1 MKFSLTINHPTRGL
15 AILVVVLLTTV
26 SLVSAQVKS
35 DYDKDTD
42 FSQYKTYSFQGW
54 EQNSDQILTKFDKER
69 ILNSFANELT
79 LRGLTKDNSNP
90 DVGITLYVVVDD
102 KTSTTAYTTYNGGMG
117 YGAGRWGWGMGMGMG
132 SSTTNYT
139 EDDYKQGTLVCD
151 FYDQSTKDLVW
162 QGVVTTVVKEKP
174 KKREK
179 SIPKN
184 INKLMKDYPVDPV
197 K

>member
-1 MKFSLTINHPTRGL
+1 MQSFLSIIQPSPKLVMSVLALFLTL
-15 AILVVVLLTTV
+15 CVA
-26 SLVSAQVKS
+26 SAQVKS
-35 DYDKDTD
+35 DYDKDAD
-42 FSQYKTYSFQGW
+42 FGQYQTYTFQGW
-54 EQNSDQILTKFDKER
+54 EKNSDQILNEFDKER
-69 ILNSFANELT
+69 ILNSFANELAI
-79 LRGLTKDNSNP
+79 RGMTKDDSNP

-139 EDDYKQGTLVCD
+139 ENDYKQGTLVCD
-151 FYDQSTKDLVW
+151 FYDQSTKSLVW
-162 QGVVTTVVKEKP
+162 QGVLTTVVKEKP

-184 INKLMKDYPVDPV
+184 ISKLMKQYPVDPI